1 MAIDTQTRPFA
12 RSAPLIG
19 SGMVLL
25 GIGYVAYQL
34 GLLAELGAGRSGR
47 YEFLRSLL
55 ANNTFGQVATLLG
68 ALTCVVGFVALVIG
82 VHRLASN
89 LDAIAERRGDA
100 TDRTPQ
106 RDVTP
111 V

>member
-1 MAIDTQTRPFA
+1 MAIDTQTRRIA

-19 SGMVLL
+19 SGLVLL
-25 GIGYVAYQL
+25 GIGYVTNQA
-34 GLLAELGAGRSGR
+34 GLLGYLGAGRSGR

-55 ANNTFGQVATLLG
+55 ENHAFAQVAFILG
-68 ALTCVVGFVALVIG
+68 ALISLAGFVALVVG

-89 LDAIAERRGDA
+89 LDAIAEERADA
-100 TDRTPQ
+100 TDRTPR

>member
-1 MAIDTQTRPFA
+1 MALDTQTRRIA

-19 SGMVLL
+19 SGLVLL
-25 GIGYVAYQL
+25 GIGCVAYQV

-55 ANNTFGQVATLLG
+55 ASNTFAQAATLLG
-68 ALTCVVGFVALVIG
+68 ALTCVVGFGTLVVG

-89 LDAIAERRGDA
+89 LDAVAEGRADA
-100 TDRTPQ
+100 TDRTPR